1 MKELDRVRIK
11 FGGCSEEPLKDRQP
25 LVSIVMPLFNSEAY
39 VSETLFSVQAQTY
52 PNWELIVIDDGST
65 DASYSI
71 VSKASETDSRIRP
84 LRNTANI
91 GVAKTRNRGV
101 AEAQGRFLAFLDA
114 DDVWMPEKLARQVDY
129 MLASRCPMCF
139 TSYETIESD
148 GAHRNYVHV
157 PKRIGYRGFLKNTVT
172 CSHTIAFDLT
182 LVSKSD
188 LLCPDYEGDFDYPED
203 MVVWLKVLKTGIV
216 AHGLDEV
223 LAKNRKHGKSRSADK
238 KQAVTRTWNAYRRI
252 ERLSAPYALYCHFWQ
267 LFHAVLK
274 RI

>member
-1 MKELDRVRIK
+1 MMKLDRGQIAHAGHDEGLLEGR
-11 FGGCSEEPLKDRQP
+11 PP
-25 LVSIVMPLFNSEAY
+25 LVSIVMPLYNAEAY
-39 VSETLFSVQAQTY
+39 VSETLASVEAQTH

-84 LRNTANI
+84 LSNSANI

-101 AEAQGRFLAFLDA
+101 AEAKGRFLAFLDA
-114 DDVWMPEKLARQVDY
+114 DDLWTPEKLVRQIDY
-129 MLASRCPMCF
+129 MVANRCPMCF
-139 TSYETIESD
+139 TSYETIEAD
-148 GAHRNYVHV
+148 GSHRNYVHV
-157 PKRIGYRGFLKNTVT
+157 PKRIDYRGFLKNTVT
-172 CSHTIAFDLT
+172 CCHTIMFDLS
-182 LVSKSD
+182 LLSKDD

-203 MVVWLKVLKTGIV
+203 MVVWLRVLKTGVV
-216 AHGLDEV
+216 AHGIDEV

-238 KQAVTRTWNAYRRI
+238 GKAVMRTWNAYRRI
-252 ERLSAPYALYCHFWQ
+252 ERLSVPYALYCHFWQ